1 MLRVPT
7 QPICRTHLFW
17 IPKLDEPGIRPT
29 GCANENL
36 AALFRCG
43 CLCNHIA
50 TKSHR
55 QRTQCDSGKI
65 AIAETVT
72 KPKDLAGM
80 SRMLFPLCTFLS
92 AGRRRLLGR
101 ETLLCAIALS
111 SGYLVFMIHLPV

>member
-1 MLRVPT
+1 MQFDIKDKVWRSDIAPSAYQHRVRHGIEGGIDFHHGEMLRVPT
-7 QPICRTHLFW
+7 EPICRTHLFW

-65 AIAETVT
+65 AIV
-72 KPKDLAGM
+72 
-80 SRMLFPLCTFLS
+80 
-92 AGRRRLLGR
+92 
-101 ETLLCAIALS
+101 
-111 SGYLVFMIHLPV
+111 